1 MFLILQVATVLLV
14 AIAMSL
20 ALAHALELPGK
31 RRLDQE
37 TYRAVQTIY
46 YPGFTYGGF
55 SECLGIIAL
64 LALLLATPTW
74 SARFTCT
81 LVALVCLVSM
91 HGVYW
96 VITHPV
102 NRFWLRDTEL
112 KDLGGKFFAFD
123 PLKRQIQE
131 NLHDEG
137 MWRGLRDRWEY
148 SHVARAVLGTMALIA
163 LLVAVAL

>member
-31 RRLDQE
+31 RRLDQG

-55 SECLGIIAL
+55 SEWLGIIAVL
-64 LALLLATPTW
+64 LLLLATPTW

-81 LVALVCLVSM
+81 FVALVCLVAM

-102 NRFWLRDTEL
+102 NRFWLKDTEL
-112 KDLGGKFFAFD
+112 KMKD
-123 PLKRQIQE
+123 PSGNSSTWL
-131 NLHDEG
+131 
-137 MWRGLRDRWEY
+137 
-148 SHVARAVLGTMALIA
+148 
-163 LLVAVAL
+163 